1 MYKMTFFTNII
12 KIRNKECVLS
22 ISKYCIISTNWKASK
37 WQHIRVCNP
46 DKTDSHILVDAA
58 S

>member
-1 MYKMTFFTNII
+1 MTFFTNII